1 MSKMIDE
8 LEEDISEYERTTGTK
23 VTPEQRSLFADL
35 LIACDKFTEL
45 GAEDAA
51 SQKPLRGKDVFVRWA
66 KREVPGEVKKNQAI
80 IDLVYDC
87 YTKGYNAKKE
97 VSFNGCQNT

>member
-23 VTPEQRSLFADL
+23 VSQKQRALFADL
-35 LIACDKFTEL
+35 LIVCDKFTEL
-45 GAEDAA
+45 GTLDAT
-51 SQKPLRGKDVFVRWA
+51 SQKPQRGRDVFVRWA
-66 KREVPGEVKKNQAI
+66 KREVPGDAEKNQAI

-87 YTKGYNAKKE
+87 YTKGYNA
-97 VSFNGCQNT
+97 T